1 MSHEDNKIQAKGHE
15 VAIEPEFRN
24 DSDEARTLPLLP
36 VRDTVL
42 FPHAVLPLTVGRE
55 SSVQLINS
63 LGDDKTIIVV
73 AQREARVDAPQ
84 PTDLYAVGSLAVV
97 HKVVRMP
104 NQSLFVFAEGLER
117 VKVTEYTQLNP
128 FMRATVES
136 IPEINAPQNAQI
148 EALQRNVLTLFQQ
161 IVAGSPTLS
170 DELSTVAS
178 NIEDAG
184 RMVDFIAS
192 SLPSLSTKDKQDVLE
207 TPDVQV
213 RLEKIN
219 QHLAKEL
226 EVQQLRNKI
235 QSEVQDRVQQTQREY
250 YLREQMKAIQ
260 KELGEQDETTR
271 DTEELRQKIEA
282 AGMPDDVKKEALKEL
297 GRLVRMS
304 PMAADY
310 GLTRNYIEWL
320 AVLPWQKSS
329 GVEIDITKAKEIL
342 DSDHYD
348 LEKVKN
354 RILDYLS
361 VRRLKPSMKGPIL
374 CFVGP
379 PGVGKTSLGK
389 SIARSLGRKF
399 VRLSLGGVHD
409 EAEIRGHRRTY
420 IGALPGQIMQG
431 IRRAETNDPVF
442 MLDEIDK
449 VGRDFR
455 GDPGSALLE
464 ALDPEQ
470 NFSFRDNYLDVPF
483 DLSKVLFITTA
494 NQLDPVAEPLRDR
507 MEIIELQGYTEEE
520 KVHIAFQYLIP
531 RQIEE
536 NGITRE
542 QIDFPEETVRFLIR
556 HYTREAGVRS
566 LERTIGTICRKQAR
580 RIAEGKTDKLLVTTE
595 LVQRTDMLGG
605 IKIRTE
611 GEIAERTKRTGVAV
625 GLAWTPT
632 GGDVLFIE
640 ANKMKGKGGF
650 NMTGQLGDVMRES
663 MQAALTWVRSNAK
676 ELGIDEDFFAN
687 HDIHIHV
694 PAGAIP
700 KDGPSAGVTMATA
713 LVSLLTERRVRPLTA
728 MTGEITLSGN
738 VLPIGGIKEKTLA
751 AKRAGVKDII
761 LPEDNRQNV
770 QEDLTPE
777 QLQGLTMHYVKSIPE
792 LLEIAFPATPAE
804 EKHDEA
810 VREQVLT
817 GAPVA

>member
-1 MSHEDNKIQAKGHE
+1 MSNHSKDLE
-15 VAIEPEFRN
+15 VTDPELR
-24 DSDEARTLPLLP
+24 DDATEARTLPLLP

-63 LGDDKTIIVV
+63 LGEDKTIVVV
-73 AQREARVDAPQ
+73 AQREARVDSPQ
-84 PTDLYAVGSLAVV
+84 PTDLFSVGTLAVV

-117 VKVTEYTQLNP
+117 VKVAEFTQIQP
-128 FMRATVES
+128 FMRATVDT
-136 IPEINAPQNAQI
+136 IPEIIAPKNAQI

-170 DELSTVAS
+170 DELSTVAA

-192 SLPSLSTKDKQDVLE
+192 SLPSLSTRDKQDVLE
-207 TPDVQV
+207 TPDVNV

-271 DTEELRQKIEA
+271 DAEELRQKIES
-282 AGMPDDVKKEALKEL
+282 AGMPDEVKKEALKEL
-297 GRLVRMS
+297 GRLARMS

-320 AVLPWQKSS
+320 AILPWQKSS
-329 GVEIDITKAKEIL
+329 GVEVDIPKAKEIL

-348 LEKVKN
+348 LEKVKD

-389 SIARSLGRKF
+389 SIARALGRKF

-409 EAEIRGHRRTY
+409 EAEVRGHRRTY
-420 IGALPGQIMQG
+420 IGALPGQIIQG

-494 NQLDPVAEPLRDR
+494 NMLDPIAEPLRDR

-536 NGITRE
+536 NGVTAD
-542 QIDFPEETVRFLIR
+542 QIEFPEETIRFIIR

-580 RIAEGKTDKLLVTTE
+580 RIAEGHTEKMLVTTD
-595 LVQRTDMLGG
+595 LVQHHDMLGG
-605 IKIRTE
+605 IKIRVE
-611 GEIAERTKRTGVAV
+611 GEIAERTKRSGVAV

-632 GGDVLFIE
+632 GGDVLFVE

-650 NMTGQLGDVMRES
+650 TMTGQLGQVMQES
-663 MQAALTWVRSNAK
+663 MQAALTWVRSNARDFS
-676 ELGIDEDFFAN
+676 IDEGFFAD

-700 KDGPSAGVTMATA
+700 KDGPSAGVTMVTA
-713 LVSLLTERRVRPLTA
+713 LVSLLTDRPVRPLTA

-751 AKRAGVKDII
+751 AKRAGVTDII

-770 QEDLTPE
+770 LEDLAPE
-777 QLQGLTMHYVKSIPE
+777 QLQGLTMHYVKAIPE
-792 LLEIAFPATPAE
+792 LLAIALPGSRAE
-804 EKHDEA
+804 VQHDAE